1 MEFMLYHNGQGGGRL
16 WSLDEM
22 FQYRVRFHVLVQTQ
36 DELDQ
41 LEGYM
46 LVYGRKLEVS
56 LYKDWQRSH
65 RASQYKVKHG
75 LLKKPIALPPLVFST
90 VFTDSDQY
98 GI

>member
-1 MEFMLYHNGQGGGRL
+1 MEFMLYSNGQGGGRL

-22 FQYRVRFHVLVQTQ
+22 FRYNVRFHVLVQTQ

-56 LYKDWQRSH
+56 LYKDWQRSQ
-65 RASQYKVKHG
+65 RVSQYKVKHG
-75 LLKKPIALPPLVFST
+75 LLKKPLALPPLVFTT
-90 VFTDSDQY
+90 VLPDSDQY